1 MTKFAT
7 FKGLLINVAH
17 VVSVENGNTM
27 QGGQYINTRVYVIG
41 RNEPIMVQDTPADV
55 VLEIT
60 RAARRDD

>member
-17 VVSVENGNTM
+17 IVSVENGNTT
-27 QGGQYINTRVYVIG
+27 QGGQYVNTRVYVVG
-41 RNEPIMVQDTPADV
+41 RAEPIMVQDTPADV

-60 RAARRDD
+60 RAARRND